1 MAAELSRPKLL
12 FRIVDCF
19 NPALQA
25 QFAQEYRDCRQWTFE
40 VVLEFINRQ
49 ICNLQ
54 FRESHSYN
62 ISAIIDEDETSKAH
76 RKSYFERKQRPG
88 PITCRWL
95 LKKPIAAYPKMTRI
109 T

>member
-49 ICNLQ
+49 ISNSGKVILMTFQ
-54 FRESHSYN
+54 PSLTKMKPARLIESR
-62 ISAIIDEDETSKAH
+62 T
-76 RKSYFERKQRPG
+76 
-88 PITCRWL
+88 
-95 LKKPIAAYPKMTRI
+95 
-109 T
+109 